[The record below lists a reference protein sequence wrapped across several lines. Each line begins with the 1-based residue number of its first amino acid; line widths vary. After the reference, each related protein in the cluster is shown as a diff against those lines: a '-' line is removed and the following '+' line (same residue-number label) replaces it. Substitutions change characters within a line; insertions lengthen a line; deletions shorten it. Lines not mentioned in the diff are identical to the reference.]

1 MHKENEYLKAVLSNR
16 HEIQNN
22 KLQEENRRYVE
33 RIKELE
39 AKNTQHLD
47 EINELYEERQ
57 TLINSLLNLQSEE
70 VEDVIRRSSR
80 SSSLCSRES
89 LDDLDLSGNVRGLLK
104 SMSDD
109 GSVDMES
116 YIKVI
121 SLNSL

>member
-1 MHKENEYLKAVLSNR
+1 M
-16 HEIQNN
+16 
-22 KLQEENRRYVE
+22 E